1 LTEYFADYAPLREW
15 ETMGRHP
22 FFGEESSVRGL
33 LFCRPPDGRAEVLEL
48 PTGKV
53 RILYVAG
60 ISDDQLTTAQAADD
74 ELGDFAGAKALHAE
88 LRIAESG
95 IANLPN

>member
-1 LTEYFADYAPLREW
+1 
-15 ETMGRHP
+15 M
-22 FFGEESSVRGL
+22 
-33 LFCRPPDGRAEVLEL
+33 
-48 PTGKV
+48 
-53 RILYVAG
+53 AG